1 MIINR
6 PARRF
11 RRPKSLVRAG
21 RHRLYGD
28 QVSGAPMGGFLAQ
41 GATVRRASVPGYH
54 RHVLQRR
61 HGMTRIPRPD
71 QGPTS
76 IPWTGTGS
84 SNRQKSLKDLT
95 GDGVPDV
102 WGFQKWMNQPDRLH
116 YWLAAAGS
124 DFYGNEDKTVSTMD
138 NPQAIQAIEFLRSLR
153 WDARAVAPPGVEPSF
168 IAGQAAIWEDG
179 SWRLVEMLGRAK
191 DGYPKV
197 SFEWNVFP
205 MPIGPSGKRYT
216 LATTDGYAI
225 NRNTKHLGSLRAAE
239 VLVRSRRQSDQSA
252 VPGPA
257 TRPPRRRT

>member
-1 MIINR
+1 MDWYEFEAI
-6 PARRF
+6 A
-11 RRPKSLVRAG
+11 KKL
-21 RHRLYGD
+21 
-28 QVSGAPMGGFLAQ
+28 
-41 GATVRRASVPGYH
+41 T
-54 RHVLQRR
+54 
-61 HGMTRIPRPD
+61 
-71 QGPTS
+71 
-76 IPWTGTGS
+76 
-84 SNRQKSLKDLT
+84 KDLT

-179 SWRLVEMLGRAK
+179 SWRLVEMLGRTK

-225 NRNTKHLGSLRAAE
+225 NRNTKHLEEAYAL
-239 VLVRSRRQSDQSA
+239 LKFLC
-252 VPGPA
+252 GPVA
-257 TRPPRRRT
+257 NQIKAQYLALQPRPPRRRT